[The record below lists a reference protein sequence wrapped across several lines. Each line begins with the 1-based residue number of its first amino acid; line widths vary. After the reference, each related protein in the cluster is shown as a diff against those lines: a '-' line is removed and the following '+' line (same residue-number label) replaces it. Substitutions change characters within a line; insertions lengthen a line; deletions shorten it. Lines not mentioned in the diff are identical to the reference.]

1 MSKVL
6 CEKSDLVAIAD
17 SVREKIGTS
26 DTFYV
31 SELSGK
37 IKEISDGGS
46 STETW
51 VLNDSGEGF
60 YNFSFSAN
68 FTSNGQEFTLL
79 RSVPA
84 QGVIRLFFGTTFVGT
99 YVIGTKKV
107 TWTLA
112 NYRKLVFSD
121 APTGNLLTWLQTNGV
136 KQEDNLAIESSKA
149 LEITSNGT
157 TFVTPDAPYDAL
169 KKVDVTVNVAS
180 GGGGETT
187 SLNVKIDVNSSA
199 EALLFCLWQTS
210 DGWMGT
216 SIFDTTTNS
225 FTIPNVVVGGYVIF
239 TRDPSSSLHF
249 LTALLS
255 GIKSIDVDAM
265 DSEWDVPNA
274 ALVMQVTA
282 SSPSFILALQN

>member
-17 SVREKIGTS
+17 SVRGKIGTS

-37 IKEISDGGS
+37 IKEIRDGGS

-84 QGVIRLFFGTTFVGT
+84 QGVTRLFFGTTFVGT
-99 YVIGTKKV
+99 YAIGTKKV

-149 LEITSNGT
+149 LEITSNGI

-180 GGGGETT
+180 GGGGGETT
-187 SLNVKIDVNSSA
+187 RLQVNVSGTDIEGS
-199 EALLFCLWQTS
+199 LFCLWQTS

-216 SIFDTTTNS
+216 SNFDTATA
-225 FTIPNVVVGGYVIF
+225 FTIPNVIVGGYAIF
-239 TRDPSSSLHF
+239 THDPGMEYYFSSDKTDGVEDL
-249 LTALLS
+249 
-255 GIKSIDVDAM
+255 GVGAM
-265 DSEWDVPNA
+265 DAEWDLPNA
-274 ALVMQVTA
+274 ALVMKVTA
-282 SSPSFILALQN
+282 PSPSFTIRLLN

>member
-68 FTSNGQEFTLL
+68 FTSNGQDFTLL

-84 QGVIRLFFGTTFVGT
+84 QGVTRLFFGTTFVGT

-149 LEITSNGT
+149 LEITSNGI

-169 KKVDVTVNVAS
+169 KKVDVTVNVVS

-187 SLNVKIDVNSSA
+187 RLQVNVSGTDIEGS
-199 EALLFCLWQTS
+199 LFCLWQTS

-216 SIFDTTTNS
+216 SNFDTATA
-225 FTIPNVVVGGYVIF
+225 FTIPNVIVGGYVIF
-239 TRDPSSSLHF
+239 THDPGMEYYFSSNKTDGVEDL
-249 LTALLS
+249 
-255 GIKSIDVDAM
+255 GIGAM
-265 DSEWDVPNA
+265 DAEWDLPNA
-274 ALVMQVTA
+274 ALVMKVTA
-282 SSPSFILALQN
+282 PSPSFTIRLLN

>member
-6 CEKSDLVAIAD
+6 CEKSDLVTIAD

-46 STETW
+46 SAETW

-68 FTSNGQEFTLL
+68 FTSNGQDFTLL

-84 QGVIRLFFGTTFVGT
+84 QGVTRLFFGTTFVGT
-99 YVIGTKKV
+99 YAIGTKKV

-149 LEITSNGT
+149 LEITSNGI

-180 GGGGETT
+180 GGAVERQHGC
-187 SLNVKIDVNSSA
+187 K
-199 EALLFCLWQTS
+199 
-210 DGWMGT
+210 
-216 SIFDTTTNS
+216 
-225 FTIPNVVVGGYVIF
+225 
-239 TRDPSSSLHF
+239 
-249 LTALLS
+249 
-255 GIKSIDVDAM
+255 
-265 DSEWDVPNA
+265 
-274 ALVMQVTA
+274 
-282 SSPSFILALQN
+282 